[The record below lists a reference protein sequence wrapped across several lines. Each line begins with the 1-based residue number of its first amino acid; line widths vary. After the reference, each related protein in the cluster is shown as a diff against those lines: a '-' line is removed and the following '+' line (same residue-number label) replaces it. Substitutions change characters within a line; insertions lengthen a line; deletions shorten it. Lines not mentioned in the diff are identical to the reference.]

1 MISQNEKLS
10 NKWIPRTEQLA
21 GCLTKQGAN
30 SLNVTSKWTIAFF
43 NIIYICNISK
53 LWCSAYDVFILKKR
67 LIRNV

>member
-10 NKWIPRTEQLA
+10 NKWIPGTEQLA

-53 LWCSAYDVFILKKR
+53 L
-67 LIRNV
+67 